1 MIPKS
6 NRNAFTL
13 IELLVVIAIIAI
25 LAAILFPV
33 FAKVREKARQTS
45 CLSNLKQL
53 GLANMQYVQDNDE
66 TFLVGGNTF
75 GSGQGGGGG
84 WAGRVYSYVKSTG
97 VFKCPD
103 DPTATDTSVNPPRV
117 PVSYAFNTSIS
128 YAPALAS
135 LNAPSNTVMLFE
147 VQGPIADVTDPA
159 RDMPYNSGWAGDYAY
174 KSSAS
179 GNGGDGG
186 GEGWVNW
193 YFGGKYAGGG
203 PNKTGFGNPVCT
215 VAPQWYTANPV
226 HTDASNIAFADGH
239 VKYTRGSAISPGVPA
254 ATSTSPQSNGC
265 GSAAGTDALGTKNFA
280 ATFSPI

>member
-1 MIPKS
+1 
-6 NRNAFTL
+6 
-13 IELLVVIAIIAI
+13 
-25 LAAILFPV
+25 
-33 FAKVREKARQTS
+33 
-45 CLSNLKQL
+45 
-53 GLANMQYVQDNDE
+53 MQYVQDNDE

-103 DPTATDTSVNPPRV
+103 DPTATDTSVSPPRV

-147 VQGPIADVTDPA
+147 VQGPVADVTDPA
-159 RDMPYNSGWAGDYAY
+159 RDMKYGSGWAGDYAY

-186 GEGWVNW
+186 GAGWVNW
-193 YFGGKYAGGG
+193 YFAGKYAGGG
-203 PNKTGFGNPVCT
+203 PNRTGFGNPPCSVG
-215 VAPQWYTANPV
+215 AQWYTAAPV
-226 HTDASNIAFADGH
+226 HTDASNIGYADGH
-239 VKYTRGSAISPGVPA
+239 VKYTRGSAVSPGVPA
-254 ATSTSPQSNGC
+254 ASPTSPQSNGC
-265 GSAAGTDALGTKNFA
+265 GSAAGTDALSTKNFA